1 MRNQL
6 KHSRVMRVV
15 HVFDIGISAVGSGY
29 ILHKVVCSDAE
40 KVAVL
45 RKRFRNNGACRCFN
59 HDAERQLFAKRL
71 IFVFKLFPDLIDE
84 RTRLFDFRH
93 GGYHRQ
99 HYLNAFSCCCKQ
111 NRFKLLAKYF
121 RVVQAK
127 ANPAVTEERI
137 FLRFHIKIRKLLVAA
152 DIKRSYGDRAR
163 IRHVDCRFVG
173 FRLLRKRR
181 FFALRRIEKFR
192 AEQTDAAAV
201 IAQTYDTPPLAYVR
215 SYGCQQNVNDGEKIR
230 GVLMDIGFGA
240 CDSVEQADLILF
252 NTCAVREHAEQRV
265 FGNVGALKK
274 LKEKGG
280 ICGVH
285 CENAGVIDA
294 LIAEK
299 KASGENGVHCHPE
312 TRPDIM
318 EAEAVGRLLRIAEQ
332 VDVPVVIVHTTNIEA
347 LDEIANARWRGQKV
361 FVETC
366 PQYLV
371 LDDSVYYN
379 EDWLQAAKYVC
390 SPPIRKPADREA
402 LWRAI
407 RRGEVQTVSTDHCSF
422 TTQQKLAGRD
432 DFTAIPG
439 GIPGVETR
447 GELIYTFGVA
457 KKKIGLGAM
466 CRVLAENPAKLYG
479 LFPRKGVLAPG
490 SDADIVVYD
499 PNADHVIRAEDM
511 VSAADY
517 NPYEGV
523 VTKGSIRQVWL
534 RGKPAVSS
542 GKVLARPDGKYLP
555 RGKCQL

>member
-1 MRNQL
+1 MVGQL
-6 KHSRVMRVV
+6 TQAFGGAARRRTERDTVIHSFIQCENRIDRCC
-15 HVFDIGISAVGSGY
+15 FAGAGAAGED
-29 ILHKVVCSDAE
+29 K
-40 KVAVL
+40 AVL
-45 RKRFRNNGACRCFN
+45 GHGLADGFLL
-59 HDAERQLFAKRL
+59 ER
-71 IFVFKLFPDLIDE
+71 
-84 RTRLFDFRH
+84 
-93 GGYHRQ
+93 
-99 HYLNAFSCCCKQ
+99 
-111 NRFKLLAKYF
+111 
-121 RVVQAK
+121 RVSK
-127 ANPAVTEERI
+127 
-137 FLRFHIKIRKLLVAA
+137 
-152 DIKRSYGDRAR
+152 
-163 IRHVDCRFVG
+163 
-173 FRLLRKRR
+173 
-181 FFALRRIEKFR
+181 ALRQF
-192 AEQTDAAAV
+192 QYLD
-201 IAQTYDTPPLAYVR
+201 
-215 SYGCQQNVNDGEKIR
+215 
-230 GVLMDIGFGA
+230 VL
-240 CDSVEQADLILF
+240 V
-252 NTCAVREHAEQRV
+252 
-265 FGNVGALKK
+265 
-274 LKEKGG
+274 
-280 ICGVH
+280 
-285 CENAGVIDA
+285 
-294 LIAEK
+294 
-299 KASGENGVHCHPE
+299 
-312 TRPDIM
+312 
-318 EAEAVGRLLRIAEQ
+318 EAVGRLLRIAEQ

-511 VSAADY
+511 VGAADY

-542 GKVLARPDGKYLP
+542 GKVLAGPDGKYLP

>member
-1 MRNQL
+1 M
-6 KHSRVMRVV
+6 
-15 HVFDIGISAVGSGY
+15 
-29 ILHKVVCSDAE
+29 E
-40 KVAVL
+40 KL
-45 RKRFRNNGACRCFN
+45 TYTHN
-59 HDAERQLFAKRL
+59 
-71 IFVFKLFPDLIDE
+71 
-84 RTRLFDFRH
+84 
-93 GGYHRQ
+93 
-99 HYLNAFSCCCKQ
+99 
-111 NRFKLLAKYF
+111 
-121 RVVQAK
+121 
-127 ANPAVTEERI
+127 
-137 FLRFHIKIRKLLVAA
+137 
-152 DIKRSYGDRAR
+152 
-163 IRHVDCRFVG
+163 
-173 FRLLRKRR
+173 
-181 FFALRRIEKFR
+181 
-192 AEQTDAAAV
+192 AAAAKV
-201 IAQTYDTPPLAYVR
+201 LAAFYETPPLAYVR
-215 SYGCQQNVNDGEKIR
+215 SYGCQQNVNDGEKIK
-230 GVLMDIGFGA
+230 GVLQDVGYGL
-240 CDSVEQADLILF
+240 CDNVEHADLILF

-299 KASGENGVHCHPE
+299 KAAGENGVHCHPE

-511 VSAADY
+511 VGAADY

-542 GKVLARPDGKYLP
+542 GKVLAGPDGKYLP

>member
-1 MRNQL
+1 MKTL
-6 KHSRVMRVV
+6 
-15 HVFDIGISAVGSGY
+15 
-29 ILHKVVCSDAE
+29 
-40 KVAVL
+40 L
-45 RKRFRNNGACRCFN
+45 R
-59 HDAERQLFAKRL
+59 
-71 IFVFKLFPDLIDE
+71 
-84 RTRLFDFRH
+84 
-93 GGYHRQ
+93 GGY
-99 HYLNAFSCCCKQ
+99 
-111 NRFKLLAKYF
+111 
-121 RVVQAK
+121 VVSG
-127 ANPAVTEERI
+127 RGC
-137 FLRFHIKIRKLLVAA
+137 RRA
-152 DIKRSYGDRAR
+152 DVLI
-163 IRHVDCRFVG
+163 
-173 FRLLRKRR
+173 
-181 FFALRRIEKFR
+181 
-192 AEQTDAAAV
+192 
-201 IAQTYDTPPLAYVR
+201 
-215 SYGCQQNVNDGEKIR
+215 DGEKVEMLGHIPPELAAQSEVVDVTGCMLFPGFIDAHTHFDLDVCSTTTADDFESGSKSAIR
-230 GVLMDIGFGA
+230 GGTTTVIDLACPNKGESLAYGLDLWHKKADGKCYCDYGFHMTIDDWNETIEREIDDMYAEGISSFKMYMTYPAMMIGDEA
-240 CDSVEQADLILF
+240 MYK
-252 NTCAVREHAEQRV
+252 
-265 FGNVGALKK
+265 ALKK

-299 KASGENGVHCHPE
+299 KAAGENGVHCHPE

-390 SPPIRKPADREA
+390 SPPIRKPADCEA

-422 TTQQKLAGRD
+422 TTAQKLAGRD
-432 DFTAIPG
+432 NFTAIPG

-511 VSAADY
+511 VGAADY
-517 NPYEGV
+517 NPYEGGV
-523 VTKGSIRQVWL
+523 LGQGAGRAGRQIPAPGQV
-534 RGKPAVSS
+534 PAVRRRGHVGQDVGLYPLLPVPGAVS
-542 GKVLARPDGKYLP
+542 GRAGAAGGVSGRAQAQGPGLLPPAAVHFVCRRRRGAVFPGDLQGVFHHPGLFPDPHCGLDRPGHRGVLRAAGSGAGVLRC
-555 RGKCQL
+555 R

>member
-1 MRNQL
+1 MRL
-6 KHSRVMRVV
+6 LFKGGTVV
-15 HVFDIGISAVGSGY
+15 TGKGP
-29 ILHKVVCSDAE
+29 
-40 KVAVL
+40 
-45 RKRFRNNGACRCFN
+45 RR
-59 HDAERQLFAKRL
+59 
-71 IFVFKLFPDLIDE
+71 
-84 RTRLFDFRH
+84 
-93 GGYHRQ
+93 
-99 HYLNAFSCCCKQ
+99 
-111 NRFKLLAKYF
+111 
-121 RVVQAK
+121 
-127 ANPAVTEERI
+127 
-137 FLRFHIKIRKLLVAA
+137 A
-152 DIKRSYGDRAR
+152 DIL
-163 IRHVDCRFVG
+163 V
-173 FRLLRKRR
+173 
-181 FFALRRIEKFR
+181 E
-192 AEQTDAAAV
+192 
-201 IAQTYDTPPLAYVR
+201 
-215 SYGCQQNVNDGEKIR
+215 GEKILDVCRDIPAIGAQVVDVTGMLLFPGFIDAHTHFDLDVCNTTTADDFASGSRAALR
-230 GVLMDIGFGA
+230 GGTTTIIDFACPNKGETLHDGLRLWHEKADGKCA
-240 CDSVEQADLILF
+240 CDYGFHMTIDDWNETIE
-252 NTCAVREHAEQRV
+252 REIDDMYAE
-265 FGNVGALKK
+265 
-274 LKEKGG
+274 G
-280 ICGVH
+280 ISSFKMYMTYPAMMIG
-285 CENAGVIDA
+285 D
-294 LIAEK
+294 
-299 KASGENGVHCHPE
+299 
-312 TRPDIM
+312 
-318 EAEAVGRLLRIAEQ
+318 EAMY
-332 VDVPVVIVHTTNIEA
+332 VHTTNIEA

-511 VSAADY
+511 VGAADY

-542 GKVLARPDGKYLP
+542 GKVLAGPDGKYLP

>member
-1 MRNQL
+1 M
-6 KHSRVMRVV
+6 
-15 HVFDIGISAVGSGY
+15 
-29 ILHKVVCSDAE
+29 
-40 KVAVL
+40 
-45 RKRFRNNGACRCFN
+45 
-59 HDAERQLFAKRL
+59 
-71 IFVFKLFPDLIDE
+71 
-84 RTRLFDFRH
+84 
-93 GGYHRQ
+93 
-99 HYLNAFSCCCKQ
+99 
-111 NRFKLLAKYF
+111 
-121 RVVQAK
+121 
-127 ANPAVTEERI
+127 
-137 FLRFHIKIRKLLVAA
+137 
-152 DIKRSYGDRAR
+152 
-163 IRHVDCRFVG
+163 
-173 FRLLRKRR
+173 
-181 FFALRRIEKFR
+181 
-192 AEQTDAAAV
+192 
-201 IAQTYDTPPLAYVR
+201 
-215 SYGCQQNVNDGEKIR
+215 
-230 GVLMDIGFGA
+230 
-240 CDSVEQADLILF
+240 
-252 NTCAVREHAEQRV
+252 
-265 FGNVGALKK
+265 
-274 LKEKGG
+274 
-280 ICGVH
+280 
-285 CENAGVIDA
+285 
-294 LIAEK
+294 
-299 KASGENGVHCHPE
+299 
-312 TRPDIM
+312 
-318 EAEAVGRLLRIAEQ
+318 
-332 VDVPVVIVHTTNIEA
+332 VIVHTTNIEA

-366 PQYLV
+366 PQYLI

-511 VSAADY
+511 VGAADY

-542 GKVLARPDGKYLP
+542 GKVLAGPDGKYLP